1 MHPHQGDSVQA
12 SRVAEYLFGP
22 RSGAGIRLGA
32 GVGDPVQKGG
42 IGSHGDSR
50 LGSLIVKAEG
60 GTLGSG
66 EARLP
71 PFPQGPLGL
80 LGMCCIRGVGKL
92 S

>member
-42 IGSHGDSR
+42 IGSHGDRR

>member
-1 MHPHQGDSVQA
+1 M
-12 SRVAEYLFGP
+12 
-22 RSGAGIRLGA
+22 
-32 GVGDPVQKGG
+32 QKGG